1 VCSEFSSKLHEH
13 AVDFGLVAG
22 ETVQQQHTGHFG
34 AAVGQVQYADDLLA
48 FAIEDNGCFHVGEI
62 VEAGFGVVNAPLPGV
77 NDFIAA
83 CRQRGLKL
91 AVASSADMMKV
102 EINLREIGVP
112 ATTFDAVLT
121 GGDATHKKPH
131 PEVFLKAAARLN
143 LAPSDCVVVE
153 DAPSGVKAAKS
164 AGSKCLGL
172 TTSFDE
178 PTLRAAGADWIAP
191 HLAKLPS
198 DFRW

>member
-1 VCSEFSSKLHEH
+1 
-13 AVDFGLVAG
+13 
-22 ETVQQQHTGHFG
+22 
-34 AAVGQVQYADDLLA
+34 
-48 FAIEDNGCFHVGEI
+48 
-62 VEAGFGVVNAPLPGV
+62 
-77 NDFIAA
+77 
-83 CRQRGLKL
+83 
-91 AVASSADMMKV
+91 MKV